1 MNGATLYAAETNTE
15 CLAATTT
22 AEFWVVIKGVISY
35 FIFRSA
41 SFLIARCYSVPSE
54 IRQLWIPSVRILLS
68 LWWSHFHRV
77 FPSNAYRRPSPPASP
92 ANWFFLSFFHFFFYI
107 YKCIGPSGECSQR
120 RRELR
125 LRALAASS
133 RSEESE
139 RGSSLL
145 LLSVKFTQV
154 TADNSLRICSVVQ
167 AQVSVLFKSL
177 ERKFWKISA
186 KGSPSELVLSRR
198 IIYSASNSNLR

>member
-41 SFLIARCYSVPSE
+41 SFLIARCYSVPAE
-54 IRQLWIPSVRILLS
+54 IRQLWIPSVRFLLS

-92 ANWFFLSFFHFFFYI
+92 ANWFFLSFFIFFIYI
-107 YKCIGPSGECSQR
+107 YINALGLRGNAVSGAVSYSYV
-120 RRELR
+120 
-125 LRALAASS
+125 LAPPAAVKKKVSEAPPCFFWTSSS
-133 RSEESE
+133 RRSPLTIRFAFAQSY
-139 RGSSLL
+139 RPGYQFSSR
-145 LLSVKFTQV
+145 V
-154 TADNSLRICSVVQ
+154 
-167 AQVSVLFKSL
+167 
-177 ERKFWKISA
+177 
-186 KGSPSELVLSRR
+186 
-198 IIYSASNSNLR
+198 